1 MARQWCLSLPALA
14 TLERWVTLDHVSSH
28 GFLKLFTQ
36 AAFSQPVLEPVVG
49 DPRWGGLE
57 VVTAL
62 VQTPGHWV
70 NYTKVAGVWWCQ
82 DSAGPPVAVPGD
94 PFLTQSANNTIQE
107 LGFRV

>member
-1 MARQWCLSLPALA
+1 MVLELGRFGIIGTVSYTLSYVLSCPVH
-14 TLERWVTLDHVSSH
+14 TV
-28 GFLKLFTQ
+28 TQ

-62 VQTPGHWV
+62 VQTPGHWI

-82 DSAGPPVAVPGD
+82 DSAGPPGAFLAD
-94 PFLTQSANNTIQE
+94 PFLAQSANNTIQE